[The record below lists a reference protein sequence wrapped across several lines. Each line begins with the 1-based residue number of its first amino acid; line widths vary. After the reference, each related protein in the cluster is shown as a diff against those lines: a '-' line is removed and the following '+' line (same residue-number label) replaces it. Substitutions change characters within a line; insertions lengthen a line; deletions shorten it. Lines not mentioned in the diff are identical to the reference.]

1 MSEIKVNS
9 IKGVG
14 ASAAAIT
21 VNNTDGTCTANITN
35 NLSNRNKIINGAMQV
50 AQRGTSTSSVTG
62 IGYFA
67 CDRQKTLLL
76 SAGTWTISQSTEAP
90 SDNGF
95 KKSMK
100 YDCTTADS
108 SLGANDY
115 LQHYYRIEGQDLQ
128 DVCKG
133 TSSAKPLILSF
144 WVKTN
149 KTGTYNV
156 EVIDQD
162 NSRLC
167 SKSYT
172 VSDSNWN
179 KYTLVFPADTTGAFN
194 DDNGV
199 SLDIGWW
206 LAAGSTFST
215 GSNQTS
221 FGSFVQANRAPSNVN
236 LADSTS
242 NEWYITGIQL
252 EIDQTGS
259 GVATDFEHR
268 SFGQELALCQR
279 YYELIVERDEGS
291 NAKENC
297 IGLFW
302 GDGSSSLT
310 WIKFHVKK
318 RTQPTLDVSNF
329 TNAFRMYGTGGG
341 VNVSTLGTNTLHR
354 DGMLL
359 EQSGNAGSSGFTRT
373 FTDGSDGLKAIVAAS
388 AEL

>member
-1 MSEIKVNS
+1 MSTLK
-9 IKGVG
+9 VG
-14 ASAAAIT
+14 AIRGVSASSDAVT
-21 VNNTDGTCTANITN
+21 VSNDGTCTANITN
-35 NLSNRNKIINGAMQV
+35 NLSNRNKVINGAMQV
-50 AQRGTSTSSVTG
+50 AQRGTSTSSVTA

-67 CDRQKTLLL
+67 CDRQKTQLS

-100 YDCTTADS
+100 YDCTTADG

-128 DVCKG
+128 DVRKG

-179 KYTLVFPADTTGAFN
+179 KYTFVFPADTTGAFN

-206 LAAGSTFST
+206 LAAGSTYSS

-221 FGSFVQANRAPSNVN
+221 FGSFVQANRAPGNVN

-252 EIDQTGS
+252 EVDQTGS

-268 SFGQELALCQR
+268 SFADEFQKCLR
-279 YYELIVERDEGS
+279 YYEQMS
-291 NAKENC
+291 NYGQSSGYFAVGYNENTTQC
-297 IGLFW
+297 NHALLYKVYKRATPTITSN
-302 GDGSSSLT
+302 GD
-310 WIKFHVKK
+310 
-318 RTQPTLDVSNF
+318 SNF
-329 TNAFRMYGTGGG
+329 KNHNTGT
-341 VNVSTLGTNTLHR
+341 STALSNLSIQAITP
-354 DGMLL
+354 
-359 EQSGNAGSSGFTRT
+359 QSARCEAHSGSAVL
-373 FTDGSDGLKAIVAAS
+373 TDGGCSVLASLNTGEALLKIS

>member
-1 MSEIKVNS
+1 MS
-9 IKGVG
+9 
-14 ASAAAIT
+14 
-21 VNNTDGTCTANITN
+21 
-35 NLSNRNKIINGAMQV
+35 
-50 AQRGTSTSSVTG
+50 QRALSTSSVTG

-100 YDCTTADS
+100 YDCTTADG

-133 TSSAKPLILSF
+133 TSSAKPLTLSF

-156 EVIDQD
+156 EMIDQD

-172 VSDSNWN
+172 VANTNWN
-179 KYTLVFPADTTGAFN
+179 KYSIVFPADTTGAFN

-206 LAAGSTFST
+206 LAAGSTYNT

-252 EIDQTGS
+252 EIDHTGS

-268 SFGQELALCQR
+268 SFHEELLKCFR
-279 YYELIVERDEGS
+279 YYNKKNPGYGRIGQCISSTAIVFTMDLPCEMRASPTITNEG
-291 NAKENC
+291 
-297 IGLFW
+297 GLYFALQN
-302 GDGSSSLT
+302 GTALGLDAISHGS
-310 WIKFHVKK
+310 
-318 RTQPTLDVSNF
+318 
-329 TNAFRMYGTGGG
+329 
-341 VNVSTLGTNTLHR
+341 VSTTTVRITLTISSN
-354 DGMLL
+354 GV
-359 EQSGNAGSSGFTRT
+359 AG
-373 FTDGSDGLKAIVAAS
+373 AS
-388 AEL
+388 AFIWSGSTTYILDSEL

>member
-1 MSEIKVNS
+1 MSEVKVNS

-14 ASAAAIT
+14 ASVPAISI
-21 VNNTDGTCTANITN
+21 NNTDGTCTANITN
-35 NLSNRNKIINGAMQV
+35 KPNRNLIINGAMQV
-50 AQRGTSTSSVTG
+50 SQRALSTSSVTG
-62 IGYFA
+62 NGYFA
-67 CDRQKTLLL
+67 CDRHKVQLLG
-76 SAGTWTISQSTEAP
+76 AGTWTISQSTEAP

-149 KTGTYNV
+149 KIGTYNV

-172 VSDSNWN
+172 VANTSWN
-179 KYTLVFPADTTGAFN
+179 KYSIVFPADTIGAFN

-206 LAAGSTFST
+206 LAAGSTYST

-252 EIDQTGS
+252 EIDHTGS
-259 GVATDFEHR
+259 GVATDFEHK
-268 SFGQELALCQR
+268 SFGQELHLCQR
-279 YYELIVERDEGS
+279 YCQRHRYGNYRGF
-291 NAKENC
+291 NF
-297 IGLFW
+297 IGRKS
-302 GDGSSSLT
+302 GSSTVVGAMGGFLPM
-310 WIKFHVKK
+310 
-318 RTQPTLDVSNF
+318 RDQPTSSVNSAS
-329 TNAFRMYGTGGG
+329 AFKLYRI
-341 VNVSTLGTNTLHR
+341 
-354 DGMLL
+354 
-359 EQSGNAGSSGFTRT
+359 
-373 FTDGSDGLKAIVAAS
+373 TDGSTHTPSSVTFTMENYTPYNMLKGTLACTSFSTGDLCTIMNTNQFADLILD